1 MKKNCVREVH
11 METFI
16 NLHIDTH
23 SMATKTITV
32 TEEAYRT
39 LAAMKEK
46 NESFSQTI
54 LRVGKKKPLSD
65 FFGILKGDAGDKLEK
80 VVKERRK
87 ENNILHQKKMQKII
101 EKLGGGKKNGMP

>member
-1 MKKNCVREVH
+1 

-16 NLHIDTH
+16 NLNIDTH

-39 LAAMKEK
+39 LATMKQK

-54 LRVGKKKPLSD
+54 LRVGKRRPLSD
-65 FFGILKGDAGDKLEK
+65 FYGILKGDAGERLEK
-80 VVKERRK
+80 AVKERRK
-87 ENNILHQKKMQKII
+87 ESNKLHQKKMQTII
-101 EKLGGGKKNGMP
+101 ERLESKK